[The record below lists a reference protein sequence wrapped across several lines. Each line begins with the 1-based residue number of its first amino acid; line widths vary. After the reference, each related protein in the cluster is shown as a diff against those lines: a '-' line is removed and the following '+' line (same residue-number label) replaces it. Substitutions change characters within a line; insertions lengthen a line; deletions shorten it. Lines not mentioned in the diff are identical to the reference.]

1 MAEGRD
7 SAATAAESGP
17 LDGRPGTG
25 CDAAVMVGHPHTGK
39 ITLRGDATDQAFLD
53 AVKEAVGVAPPTS
66 ANTVAGAGHDAVLW
80 LGPDEWLLVTREGRQ
95 TKAEAA
101 LRAAL
106 DGQHAS
112 IVDTSDARTTIRLH
126 GTRARDV
133 LAKGCPLDLH
143 PRVFGP
149 GQCAQ
154 TILARVDVL
163 IHQRDDVPTYDIHV
177 ACSFAR
183 HLWDWLVDAA
193 KEFS

>member
-7 SAATAAESGP
+7 SAAAPAERSP

-25 CDAAVMVGHPHTGK
+25 CDAAVMVEHPHTGK

-53 AVKEAVGVAPPTS
+53 AVQEAVGVAPPKTPN
-66 ANTVAGAGHDAVLW
+66 AIAGAGHDAVLW
-80 LGPDEWLLVTREGRQ
+80 LGPDEWLVVTREGRQ
-95 TKAEAA
+95 TKTEAA

-126 GTRARDV
+126 GTHARDV
-133 LAKGCPLDLH
+133 LAKGCPFDLH
-143 PRVFGP
+143 PRAFGP

-154 TILARVDVL
+154 TILARADVL
-163 IHQRDDVPTYDIHV
+163 IHQRDDTPTYDIHV

-183 HLWDWLVDAA
+183 YLWDWLVDAA